1 MREGNLILD
10 ETAGRTQYFE
20 WGSVEWLYEPEDSA
34 SGHPTAAI
42 VTFAVGKTQPA
53 HVHAGFEQFLYI
65 LGGVGTQWSAGV
77 PKAVRPGVLIHNP
90 PYVEHA
96 FANSGDVPLRVLTIY
111 LPVPFPL
118 ILGETDLRVEETT
131 EEDLDM
137 QELPDVQALQHLQD
151 HVAQAMNMAA
161 ITVDSRGKPITRGS
175 GTSEFCRLVR
185 SSPEGLARCLQSGLQ
200 AGVRAARLQKPLVFD
215 CYLGLTNVV
224 APILVKDESIG
235 SVICGQVLLKEPADA
250 DMENIA
256 NTGLPAEPLES
267 AFRQLPVIS
276 KSRIYTAAE
285 LLSSISYQLVEI
297 EQRYHSQRRLAQ
309 ELKTKADMTELL
321 RQTELQALQSQIN
334 PHFLFNTL
342 NAIANLALLENAPQ
356 TREMVYT
363 LSELMRYALRS
374 ASHMVTIREEIAHVK
389 NYLLIQ
395 RTRFHDR
402 LESSVQVDPEIMRVP
417 LPPLTLQPL
426 VENAVVHAFKEHKSG
441 QITLIARRQDS
452 RCVIQIH
459 DNGMG
464 MTEEKVQK
472 ILLDSEHPSAGI
484 GIRNVR
490 RRLQHHF
497 GKESSFEITS
507 TWGEG
512 TTVCLKVPFGKE
524 PANDREPVP
533 SNTKDHPG
541 G

>member
-1 MREGNLILD
+1 MD
-10 ETAGRTQYFE
+10 EPAGRTQYFE
-20 WGSVEWLYEPEDSA
+20 WGSVEWLYEPEDRA
-34 SGHPTAAI
+34 SGHPSAAI

-65 LGGVGTQWSAGV
+65 LDGIGTQWSAGV
-77 PKAVRPGVLIHNP
+77 PKAVRPGMLIHNP

-111 LPVPFPL
+111 LPIPFPS
-118 ILGETDLRVEETT
+118 ILGETNLSVGETA

-137 QELPDVQALQHLQD
+137 RELPNLQALQHLQD
-151 HVAQAMNMAA
+151 RVAQAMNMAA
-161 ITVDSRGKPITRGS
+161 ITVDARGTPITRGS

-200 AGVRAARLQKPLVFD
+200 AGVRAARLEKPLVFD
-215 CYLGLTNVV
+215 CYLGVTNVV
-224 APILVKDESIG
+224 APILIKGTSIG
-235 SVICGQVLLKEPADA
+235 SVICGQVLLKEPEDA

-256 NTGLPAEPLES
+256 KTGFPVEPLQS
-267 AFRQLPVIS
+267 AFRRLPVIS

-285 LLSSISYQLVEI
+285 LLSSISYQLVEM

-321 RQTELQALQSQIN
+321 KQTELQALQSQIN

-374 ASHMVTIREEIAHVK
+374 ASHMGTIQEEVTHVK
-389 NYLLIQ
+389 NYLSIQ

-402 LESSVQVDPEIMRVP
+402 LETSIQVDPEITGVP

-426 VENAVVHAFKEHKSG
+426 VENAVHHALKEKRAG
-441 QITLIARRQDS
+441 QITLTARKQDAW
-452 RCVIQIH
+452 CVIEIH

-464 MTEEKVQK
+464 MTEAQVQK
-472 ILLDSEHPSAGI
+472 ILQASEEGSSTGI
-484 GIRNVR
+484 GISNVR

-497 GKESSFEITS
+497 GKDFSFEITS
-507 TWGEG
+507 AWGEG
-512 TTVCLKVPFGKE
+512 TTVCLRVPFGKE
-524 PANDREPVP
+524 PAHDREPVP
-533 SNTKDHPG
+533 SIARDHLG
-541 G
+541 D